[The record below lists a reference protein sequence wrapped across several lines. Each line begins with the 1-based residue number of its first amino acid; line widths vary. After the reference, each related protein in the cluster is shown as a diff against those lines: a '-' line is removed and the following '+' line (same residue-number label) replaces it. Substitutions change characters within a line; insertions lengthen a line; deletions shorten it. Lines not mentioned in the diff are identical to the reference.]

1 MSDKVEFI
9 ALSEKYFQN
18 LYFCQALDQ
27 RVKVVY
33 VDFLRTLDKKENVK
47 NKEGLGLGIW
57 RLDYKIFL
65 M

>member
-27 RVKVVY
+27 REKVVY
-33 VDFLRTLDKKENVK
+33 VDTHFLGWFRKSFCCKIVFEKLD
-47 NKEGLGLGIW
+47 
-57 RLDYKIFL
+57 F
-65 M
+65 